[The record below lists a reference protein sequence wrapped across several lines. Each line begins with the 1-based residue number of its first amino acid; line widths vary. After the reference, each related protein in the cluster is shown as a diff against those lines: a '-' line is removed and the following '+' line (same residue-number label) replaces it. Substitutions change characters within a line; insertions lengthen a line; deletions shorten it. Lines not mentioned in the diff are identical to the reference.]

1 MGGLLLSPEQLIY
14 AYTVSEYCIQS
25 YFRSGIRHGLC
36 SLLGNYNVKFL
47 VEDTVFIIII
57 QYSFI

>member
-14 AYTVSEYCIQS
+14 AYTLPEYCIQS

-36 SLLGNYNVKFL
+36 SLLEFL
-47 VEDTVFIIII
+47 AEDAVFIIII
-57 QYSFI
+57 HYSFI